1 MYTISSFDETPFLN
15 SDYWSLLKDILEIKK
30 DSLKCH
36 ENNNNIDSLIRDQDE
51 LSKLLNK
58 LPLINVFTKVSE
70 FFIDFSNDEI
80 DNDKLKLLELINQN
94 FQKLI
99 KIFKSSIDQ
108 ITTLALNACNLL
120 VKSIFNVSSSSN
132 DDDDDD
138 SMNIDHLMDID
149 IEQKKSYETLLVE
162 FFLKVVKFLN
172 YYFIINS
179 NQKKVFC
186 FFYYFLFYF
195 ILFFF

>member
-58 LPLINVFTKVSE
+58 LPLINVFTEVLE
-70 FFIDFSNDEI
+70 FFIDFSKDEI

-94 FQKLI
+94 FKKLEEPN
-99 KIFKSSIDQ
+99 IFKSLIDQ

-132 DDDDDD
+132 DDY
-138 SMNIDHLMDID
+138 SINIDHLMDID

-172 YYFIINS
+172 YYFITNS
-179 NQKKVFC
+179 NPKKVFC
-186 FFYYFLFYF
+186 FFIFYF
-195 ILFFF
+195 F

>member
-120 VKSIFNVSSSSN
+120 VKSIFNISSSSN

-138 SMNIDHLMDID
+138 SMNIDHLMNID

-162 FFLKVVKFLN
+162 FF
-172 YYFIINS
+172 FITNS
-179 NQKKVFC
+179 NPKKVFC
-186 FFYYFLFYF
+186 FFKKNFKINKFLYCYH
-195 ILFFF
+195 

>member
-36 ENNNNIDSLIRDQDE
+36 ENNNIDSLIRDQDE

-58 LPLINVFTKVSE
+58 LPLINVFTEVLE
-70 FFIDFSNDEI
+70 FFIDFSKDEI

-94 FQKLI
+94 FKKLI
-99 KIFKSSIDQ
+99 EEPKIFKSSIDQ

-120 VKSIFNVSSSSN
+120 VKNQY
-132 DDDDDD
+132 
-138 SMNIDHLMDID
+138 LMF
-149 IEQKKSYETLLVE
+149 LL
-162 FFLKVVKFLN
+162 LLPMTTMTM
-172 YYFIINS
+172 IR
-179 NQKKVFC
+179 
-186 FFYYFLFYF
+186 
-195 ILFFF
+195 